1 MTASANKAIAG
12 ALMMV
17 LRSRPRSAHVKALAM
32 GTSTTTKPRALDL
45 LRHGAWLLAAI
56 MLLAAALRA
65 FNIGAASLWNDE
77 LFSRYYAQLGSRFM
91 WTQGFSLET
100 TPPTYYT
107 LLVGWMRAF
116 GTSEAAMRS
125 LSLVASVATV
135 PLVYLL
141 AREFAA
147 VGVALLAALLF
158 ALSPM
163 QVYFA
168 QEARAYA
175 LMLLPVGLA
184 LLGMARFLREP
195 RATRHL
201 VLYGV
206 GAALAVY
213 VHTTSILLVAALNL
227 AFFAGD
233 RSRVGWRGLW
243 HWVAANAV
251 VALLC
256 VPEAL
261 AMLREV
267 GANRLSWMRPV
278 NAHDILLS
286 LGVLVTGPATH
297 PGKLSIGLGLLA
309 LAALA
314 VAVWRM
320 RPERRALAVLVVAPV
335 FDFALILLAGLR
347 QPILVP
353 RVLCW
358 MWLPLSVL
366 LACSLSRRGAMR
378 PALAGLFAVALVVG
392 LGFQLGQGDRA
403 KEPWRPL
410 LARLRPEL
418 ATADLVVVGPWTQ
431 PMGLAAYGQDLGR
444 ARHWTEG
451 FPPTVESTVIARQIG
466 VREISRD
473 ALITAIREG
482 RRVLLIQREFEYSFQ
497 PLLSGVAAPQTI
509 VKQDCGA
516 SDCLEALYWSPAAA
530 SPPRQPAP
538 T

>member
-1 MTASANKAIAG
+1 
-12 ALMMV
+12 
-17 LRSRPRSAHVKALAM
+17 M
-32 GTSTTTKPRALDL
+32 GTSTTTAHRSRSL
-45 LRHGAWLLAAI
+45 LRHGGWLLAAT

-65 FNIGAASLWNDE
+65 YGIGAASLWNDE
-77 LFSRYYAQLGSRFM
+77 LFSRYYAQLGLPFL
-91 WTQGFSLET
+91 WTQGFSVET

-107 LLVGWMRAF
+107 LLVGWMRLF

-125 LSLVASVATV
+125 LSLVASVGTV

-141 AREFAA
+141 AREFAGVA
-147 VGVALLAALLF
+147 VALLAALLF

-163 QVYFA
+163 QIYFA

-175 LMLLPVGLA
+175 LMLLPVALA
-184 LLGMARFLREP
+184 LLGLARFLREP

-201 VLYGV
+201 VMYGV
-206 GAALAVY
+206 GATLAVY

-227 AFFAGD
+227 AFLTALVGD
-233 RSRVGWRGLW
+233 GGAIGWPGLRRW
-243 HWVAANAV
+243 PGLLRWIAANAV
-251 VALLC
+251 VTLLC

-297 PGKLSIGLGLLA
+297 PGKLSIGLGMLA

-314 VAVWRM
+314 AAVWQL
-320 RPERRALAVLVVAPV
+320 RPERRAFAVLVAAPAV
-335 FDFALILLAGLR
+335 DLALILLAGLR

-366 LACSLSRRGAMR
+366 LACGLSRRTVMR
-378 PALAGLFAVALVVG
+378 PVLAGLFGVALAVG
-392 LGFQLGQGDRA
+392 LAFQLGQGDRA

-418 ATADLVVVGPWTQ
+418 AAADLVVVGPWTQ
-431 PMGLAAYGQDLGR
+431 PMGLAAYGQDLAK

-451 FPPTVESTVIARQIG
+451 FPPTVENTVIARQVG
-466 VREISRD
+466 AREISRD
-473 ALITAIREG
+473 ALLAAIRDG
-482 RRVLLIQREFEYSFQ
+482 RRVLLIQREFEYSYQ
-497 PLLSGVAAPQTI
+497 PLLSDVAAPQAV

-516 SDCLEALYWSPAAA
+516 SDCLEALYWRPPAATV
-530 SPPRQPAP
+530 SP
-538 T
+538 